1 MHDCIQLVSFSPSI
15 LSSLSLSL
23 SLSLTHS
30 FTNQVDHSSG
40 LDQLVLE
47 GDHPPPTEDEQQQM
61 AMFWA
66 MEEANAPRGWDDE
79 EELDYTMVSQRQ
91 AMQLQSGAS
100 PDRDKST
107 GLLS

>member
-1 MHDCIQLVSFSPSI
+1 MDTW
-15 LSSLSLSL
+15 LSLSL
-23 SLSLTHS
+23 SPQL
-30 FTNQVDHSSG
+30 DHVSG
-40 LDQLVLE
+40 LDHLGLE

-91 AMQLQSGAS
+91 ASAMQSGAS

-107 GLLS
+107 GTCMLL